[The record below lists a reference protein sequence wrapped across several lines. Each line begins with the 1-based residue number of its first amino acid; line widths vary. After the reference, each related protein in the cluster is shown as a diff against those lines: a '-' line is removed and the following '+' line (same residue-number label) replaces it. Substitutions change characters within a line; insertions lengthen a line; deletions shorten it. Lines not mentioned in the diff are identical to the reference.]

1 MIAYS
6 LASCGMSVC
15 FAPSLLLSGSRT
27 APPQAAACW
36 LRALFPNRLAT
47 FLQPSQR
54 MGHGPQLSTA
64 MYCSPWDTQNPI
76 AMATFCIKPY
86 KYRDPAYR
94 MSVAELKQPVTGCLQ
109 LRYIKKFLFPGVRM
123 KYPPFKK
130 RQVMEMDNYIKPME
144 VDPPGNDEEPTEVD
158 QPPEDDLMEVDPP
171 PLEQT
176 DDNSVTVRPTMKRLR
191 PKDHHRGAGI
201 HMPPSKQ
208 LSRCRC

>member
-1 MIAYS
+1 
-6 LASCGMSVC
+6 
-15 FAPSLLLSGSRT
+15 
-27 APPQAAACW
+27 
-36 LRALFPNRLAT
+36 
-47 FLQPSQR
+47 
-54 MGHGPQLSTA
+54 
-64 MYCSPWDTQNPI
+64 
-76 AMATFCIKPY
+76 MATFCIKPY

-176 DDNSVTVRPTMKRLR
+176 DDNSVTVRPTMKRLH

-201 HMPPSKQ
+201 HVPPSKQ